1 MKVHVLAPPPVEYY
15 LKNNEAFFRIRNP
28 FREKE
33 GNYITE
39 TEYKHLKNNLCSGM
53 PTF

>member
-1 MKVHVLAPPPVEYY
+1 MKVHVLAPPHIEYH
-15 LKNNEAFFRIRNP
+15 LTNNEAFLRIRNH
-28 FREKE
+28 FRGKE
-33 GNYITE
+33 VNYITE